1 MQDITVLITA
11 HLRPVSLKQSLRSVR
26 RYYPDIPIIVITDAR
41 LTADAVKKIHEANAL
56 LIIEKEDAG
65 LSAMRN
71 NAIKAAKTPYV
82 MVIEDDMTFTAETD
96 LSKLKA
102 VLEANP
108 KVALAAGSLISE
120 HDKRDF
126 INKLKINYVARE
138 YEIIEIRDPEWFK
151 TPCGVKYCYADYTY
165 NFFLIRKA
173 AGLYW
178 DDELKIGIEHID
190 FFLRLKENHPE
201 WKAACV
207 PEVVAGHRR
216 SHPNIKYFVNRHRKD
231 FWLRF
236 NRKTGFAKGINLNA
250 KQVYDIENNRT
261 LPYPEYV
268 FFLLKNKKY
277 VSPEVLKP
285 SIYRARRTGG

>member
-11 HLRPVSLKQSLRSVR
+11 HLRPVLLKQSLRSVR

-41 LTADAVKKIHEANAL
+41 LTADATKKIHEASAL

-120 HDKRDF
+120 YDKRDF
-126 INKLKINYVARE
+126 INKLKINYTARE

-151 TPCGVKYCYADYTY
+151 T
-165 NFFLIRKA
+165 FSSSSEIML
-173 AGLYW
+173 
-178 DDELKIGIEHID
+178 
-190 FFLRLKENHPE
+190 
-201 WKAACV
+201 
-207 PEVVAGHRR
+207 
-216 SHPNIKYFVNRHRKD
+216 
-231 FWLRF
+231 
-236 NRKTGFAKGINLNA
+236 NLSA
-250 KQVYDIENNRT
+250 WV
-261 LPYPEYV
+261 
-268 FFLLKNKKY
+268 
-277 VSPEVLKP
+277 
-285 SIYRARRTGG
+285 